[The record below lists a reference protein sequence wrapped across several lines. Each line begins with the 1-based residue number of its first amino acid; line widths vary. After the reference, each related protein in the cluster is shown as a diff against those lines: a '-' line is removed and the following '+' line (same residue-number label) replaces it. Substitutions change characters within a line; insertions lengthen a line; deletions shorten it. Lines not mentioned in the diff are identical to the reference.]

1 MHIFKIPVG
10 TDLQKNLKEF
20 CFLIVCFYETEKSPK
35 GVDKWSIKCMPDSGM
50 WVSDGGRMQNVFNL
64 LKKYYG

>member
-20 CFLIVCFYETEKSPK
+20 CSLIVSFYETEKSPK
-35 GVDKWSIKCMPDSGM
+35 GVDKWSI
-50 WVSDGGRMQNVFNL
+50 
-64 LKKYYG
+64 